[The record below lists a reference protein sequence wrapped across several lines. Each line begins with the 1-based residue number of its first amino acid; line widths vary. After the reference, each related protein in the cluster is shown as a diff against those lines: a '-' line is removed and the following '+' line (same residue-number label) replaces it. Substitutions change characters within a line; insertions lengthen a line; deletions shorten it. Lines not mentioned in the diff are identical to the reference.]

1 MPSTHPSVPQLD
13 AANLDPL
20 KDTKFDF
27 ARDFIGYG
35 RQPPNAS
42 WPNGAKIAVS
52 FVINYEE
59 GAERTVQNGDA
70 TSEPFLWEQSG
81 TRLREGERCMESESD
96 YEYGSRV
103 GIWRML
109 NLFEAHG
116 MLITCYA
123 VGQALEKNPE
133 VAKALIGGGHEVASH
148 AYRWIE
154 YHRMRQSEVSTVCS
168 PY

>member
-1 MPSTHPSVPQLD
+1 MNDIASIQQPVAAKPSMPSTHPSVPQLD

-70 TSEPFLWEQSG
+70 TSEPFPLG
-81 TRLREGERCMESESD
+81 TIRYPSARGRTL
-96 YEYGSRV
+96 YG
-103 GIWRML
+103 I
-109 NLFEAHG
+109 
-116 MLITCYA
+116 
-123 VGQALEKNPE
+123 
-133 VAKALIGGGHEVASH
+133 
-148 AYRWIE
+148 
-154 YHRMRQSEVSTVCS
+154 
-168 PY
+168 